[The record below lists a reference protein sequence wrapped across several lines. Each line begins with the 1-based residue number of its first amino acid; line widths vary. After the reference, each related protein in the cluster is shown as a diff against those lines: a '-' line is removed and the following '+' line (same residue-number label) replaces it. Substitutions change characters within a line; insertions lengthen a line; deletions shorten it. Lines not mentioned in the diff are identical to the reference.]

1 VNPRG
6 PGAKRAGSTGGAY
19 VQHRVFFRVGE
30 GRLPAQTSPNRAE
43 NPTMNR
49 YKILA
54 EVEVIVL
61 ARLFGNGPWLIDP
74 ETGVALQRRLEQM
87 GLEERVPGTTDMWRN
102 TPLGSE
108 LHLDLLM
115 VFMGLW
121 DEWEIP
127 MILEDHGL
135 IDDLEAEHMLDLLGA
150 RGGNPGGS
158 PYRARERLNADTIRR
173 CTSPSTVAAA
183 KLSTRS

>member
-1 VNPRG
+1 
-6 PGAKRAGSTGGAY
+6 
-19 VQHRVFFRVGE
+19 
-30 GRLPAQTSPNRAE
+30 
-43 NPTMNR
+43 
-49 YKILA
+49 
-54 EVEVIVL
+54 
-61 ARLFGNGPWLIDP
+61 
-74 ETGVALQRRLEQM
+74 M

-158 PYRARERLNADTIRR
+158 PYRARERLNADTIREMHLAFNR
-173 CTSPSTVAAA
+173 GGRKAIDKVMKYLPDCGPGRFRRTSRPYRVESSWAT
-183 KLSTRS
+183 TQGG

>member
-1 VNPRG
+1 MLWTQSSRRTSSEEPISE
-6 PGAKRAGSTGGAY
+6 PAWAGSKASGVNGRGAY

-74 ETGVALQRRLEQM
+74 ETGV
-87 GLEERVPGTTDMWRN
+87 G
-102 TPLGSE
+102 
-108 LHLDLLM
+108 
-115 VFMGLW
+115 
-121 DEWEIP
+121 I
-127 MILEDHGL
+127 
-135 IDDLEAEHMLDLLGA
+135 
-150 RGGNPGGS
+150 
-158 PYRARERLNADTIRR
+158 
-173 CTSPSTVAAA
+173 A
-183 KLSTRS
+183 KEG